1 MCSVS
6 VLLVSTSGPRC
17 DIRSS
22 KGPAARSYIRNEI
35 EAKSCW
41 AFWIAQGKVETRQWL
56 SNATSVS
63 CFVFL
68 SAGGE
73 EQQQAK
79 AFRRVLGFSFL
90 SLRPHPPPLHFYSND
105 GEKLVFFQRCN
116 LISTSFMK
124 LKSLIWPKV
133 KPHTAYVVHLYTL
146 LQICCKTEVLRTI
159 KLALLPQ

>member
-1 MCSVS
+1 
-6 VLLVSTSGPRC
+6 VLPISTSGPRR

-22 KGPAARSYIRNEI
+22 NGPAARSYIRNEI
-35 EAKSCW
+35 EVKSYW

-56 SNATSVS
+56 SNTTCVS

-79 AFRRVLGFSFL
+79 AFRHVLGFSLL
-90 SLRPHPPPLHFYSND
+90 SLRPPPLHFYSSG

-124 LKSLIWPKV
+124 IKALIWPKV
-133 KPHTAYVVHLYTL
+133 KPHTAYVVHLYTQ
-146 LQICCKTEVLRTI
+146 LQVCCIREKC
-159 KLALLPQ
+159 